1 MGSCSDDAPWQAMS
15 FCLQHSI
22 CCSCSDNAC
31 QLLICTV
38 SLQVKLDARAA
49 EQANTIEPAE
59 NTQHEM
65 PKGMPAMMLPRAVA
79 LAKATALP
87 LPASPVGATPGEA
100 LARASG
106 NSQVGLF
113 ALSRL
118 VHLAC

>member
-1 MGSCSDDAPWQAMS
+1 M
-15 FCLQHSI
+15 
-22 CCSCSDNAC
+22 
-31 QLLICTV
+31 CTV
-38 SLQVKLDARAA
+38 SPQVKSDARPA

-65 PKGMPAMMLPRAVA
+65 PKGIPAMMLPRAVA

-100 LARASG
+100 PARASG
-106 NSQVGLF
+106 NAQVGLF